1 MLRWQQETYKMATLQ
16 QQMQAQGLL
25 GSGTPVV
32 TPEEET
38 AVDPAEKVLK
48 ETPYEVRPG
57 VFFDPNTARAYG
69 YEEPP
74 EDGIFN
80 TFKRLITGQI
90 ETPPAEAFITRD
102 DAISIPSPFDDVTQK
117 VTTEQMEAVRT
128 DLSEKLDEAR
138 YERLKP
144 QAEAFGVDIIPGYDS
159 PIISDLIEEKS
170 KSLDIKGQSL
180 LYLADTPEQYLN
192 VMEQLFG
199 EGNVRMI
206 TDEGISANMFAPKH
220 YVSVKQDDGTYTD
233 FAPASTSFKDY
244 AERIAPGLVAEIGAA
259 TAIVPA
265 AFATGAAFGAIPFAG
280 VVLGPLAFMYTL
292 YAGGKSVELGRQYL
306 QDTLDLND
314 EESVQFSGVLD
325 AAYKML
331 VPQIEGFT
339 TDQRT
344 AAETQREVA
353 ASLELLFAT
362 VPALKDKMKIA
373 IGRIQGREDVGKLFK
388 SGVRAQETAIKTSPG
403 EEFDIGVPLESL
415 MLQQVTPNRIIGRLS
430 SLAEQTS
437 LVIPAKT
444 RAQMQSVVDY
454 LQKYGDNIGTG
465 DFEKFRSN
473 IESIGTTLQSVK
485 NAPDAENVILDLS
498 TIGENLNT
506 LDDLFLRMRA
516 LEARGLYSDVFDKLK
531 NSSYDLENLRELLPE
546 RVRTIVPTTPPD
558 ATAKDA
564 VAGSVP
570 PQKRGERLVD
580 DLVNDL
586 MSLGKVQKDGT
597 RAFNP
602 AQVRAAVKDFSEKNP
617 GFEFDVSKVDS
628 PAEILQLYASR
639 FGELARDTFSTSG
652 TAPDPKQFGQ
662 AMDLRNALLE
672 LIGTPKVPVEG
683 VAEDL
688 ATANAFYKD
697 TFKLSSQ
704 DLQVQA
710 RNARRSA
717 VAGEPAVLPEAVA
730 TTPSAAAR
738 TQPATLTMENIN
750 AQEAYVRNNLSDDV
764 PEDSLAA
771 TQLKEYFAN
780 VLASKLTRVLPTD
793 PADIVGANEVVKF
806 LDSFEP
812 RQLRALGIDKTTEA
826 QIRND
831 AALVAKLQQ
840 GGVTEQV
847 IAAPRG
853 AQIAETFE
861 TVLSGDSAQIR
872 TGFNEIIS
880 TVRRAGDAAAQK
892 EITEELRA
900 GLLNH
905 IFSIDKGIFK
915 RIDIPTPYGDAGELT
930 IDTKKFGQLLTTL
943 NRVNAFETILTPQDK
958 KVLEAMSE
966 YASVINPAGADAGS
980 ALAGAQIIGEMFTLD
995 PKKFISGLA
1004 RLGSQARIAKLLAND
1019 EFVKLATGTGKKM
1032 TTAERY
1038 RTMFFGSGSMGSIIA
1053 KVAMEGSDARDVNDQ
1068 TNEIF
1073 GMIQPESPF
1082 EKQLR
1087 LYQQRRGVQP

>member
-1 MLRWQQETYKMATLQ
+1 MPTLQ
-16 QQMQAQGLL
+16 EQMEAQGLL
-25 GSGTPVV
+25 TPSTA
-32 TPEEET
+32 TPPPPVEEE
-38 AVDPAEKVLK
+38 AP
-48 ETPYEVRPG
+48 RPFG
-57 VFFDPNTARAYG
+57 EISPGLFFDAKKAKEEYG
-69 YEEPP
+69 FSLPKTDGFFDGFKKFITGEFAGQQLPP
-74 EDGIFN
+74 GSLSVSGKTLNPLRIPFVDDKLQELMPDIDIMDSDETVAAKERSAQEFAVATFDRMQPKAQEFGVNFAPDSNVVSELIQEKTPSGIF
-80 TFKRLITGQI
+80 
-90 ETPPAEAFITRD
+90 A
-102 DAISIPSPFDDVTQK
+102 
-117 VTTEQMEAVRT
+117 
-128 DLSEKLDEAR
+128 
-138 YERLKP
+138 
-144 QAEAFGVDIIPGYDS
+144 
-159 PIISDLIEEKS
+159 
-170 KSLDIKGQSL
+170 GQSQ
-180 LYLADTPEQYLN
+180 LYLADTDEQYMN
-192 VMEQLFG
+192 AMENIFG
-199 EGNVRMI
+199 EGNVRI
-206 TDEGISANMFAPKH
+206 IKDDGPKPSLFSPTN
-220 YVSVKQDDGTYTD
+220 YISVKDDNGNFTD
-233 FAPASTSFKDY
+233 FAPASTNFKDY
-244 AERIAPGLVAEIGAA
+244 AERVAPGLIAEVGAA

-265 AFATGAAFGAIPFAG
+265 AFATGAVFGAVPFAG
-280 VVLGPLAFMYTL
+280 VVLGPLAFVYTL
-292 YAGGKSVELGRQYL
+292 YVGGKSVELGRQYI
-306 QDTLDLND
+306 QDTLGLND
-314 EESVQFSGVLD
+314 EEAVAFSGVLD
-325 AAYKML
+325 ATYKML
-331 VPQIEGFT
+331 VPQIEGAT

-344 AAETQREVA
+344 PAETQREIA
-353 ASLELLFAT
+353 ASLEVAFAA
-362 VPALKDKMKIA
+362 VPALKNKMKIA
-373 IGRIQGREDVGKLFK
+373 IGRLHGREDVGQLFE
-388 SGVRAQETAIKTSPG
+388 SGVRAQETAIKSDLG
-403 EEFDIGVPLESL
+403 GEFDIGVPLESL

-444 RAQMQSVVDY
+444 RAQMQSVVEY
-454 LQKYGDNIGTG
+454 LQKYGDDVGAG

-485 NAPDAENVILDLS
+485 NAPDAENVIPDLS

-506 LDDLFLRMRA
+506 LDDLFLRLRA
-516 LEARGLYSDVFDKLK
+516 VEARGLYGDVFSRLK

-546 RVRTIVPTTPPD
+546 RVRTIIPTTPPD
-558 ATAKDA
+558 ATARDA
-564 VAGSVP
+564 VTGAVP

-617 GFEFDVSKVDS
+617 GFEFDASKVNS
-628 PAEILQLYASR
+628 PAEILQLYATR

-662 AMDLRNALLE
+662 AMELRNALLE

-710 RNARRSA
+710 RNARRSS
-717 VAGEPAVLPEAVA
+717 VSGEPAVLPEAIA

-750 AQEAYVRNNLSDDV
+750 AQEAYIRNNLGDDI

-812 RQLRALGIDKTTEA
+812 RQLRALGIDETTEA

-861 TVLSGDSAQIR
+861 TVLGGDSAQIR
-872 TGFNEIIS
+872 SGFNEILS
-880 TVRRAGDAAAQK
+880 TVRRAGDATAQK
-892 EITEELRA
+892 EVTEELRA

-905 IFSIDKGIFK
+905 IFSVDKGIFK

-943 NRVNAFETILTPQDK
+943 NRVNAFETILTAQDK

-980 ALAGAQIIGEMFTLD
+980 ALAGAQIIGEMFTVD

-1004 RLGSQARIAKLLAND
+1004 RLGSQSRIAKLLAND

-1032 TTAERY
+1032 TTAEKY

-1053 KVAMEGSDARDVNDQ
+1053 RVAMEGSDARDVNEQ
-1068 TNEIF
+1068 TEEAF
-1073 GMIQPESPF
+1073 GVQSMTPF
-1082 EKQLR
+1082 EQQLE
-1087 LYQQRRGVQP
+1087 LFMQNQP